1 MEEKAATSP
10 RIRLFGIHVSENDS
24 VSGEESSP
32 TSAASGD
39 GRKYECQY
47 CCREFA
53 NSQALGGHQNAHKKE
68 RQHLKRLQQQH
79 LATSGRR
86 SPPAAGNY
94 YCQNIAAAFS
104 PQPPPHLLSPHPVG
118 SPANWVY
125 YGRTTSPVNH
135 HLSLGCIVPRS
146 LPANCAY
153 VGDVGGGR
161 FYRDGHAVEGS
172 AATFAGAAPEEEA
185 AEDAYGLNL
194 RLSLAP
200 AGS

>member
-10 RIRLFGIHVSENDS
+10 RIRLFGIQVSENDS

-32 TSAASGD
+32 TSAASGE

-68 RQHLKRLQQQH
+68 RQHLKRLQQQQQQH

-94 YCQNIAAAFS
+94 YCQNMAAAFS
-104 PQPPPHLLSPHPVG
+104 PHLLSPHPVG
-118 SPANWVY
+118 PPANWVY

-135 HLSLGCIVPRS
+135 CIVPRS

-161 FYRDGHAVEGS
+161 LIYRDGHAVEGS
-172 AATFAGAAPEEEA
+172 SVTFAGAALEEEA

>member
-1 MEEKAATSP
+1 MEEKASTSP
-10 RIRLFGIHVSENDS
+10 RIRLFGVHVSENDS

-32 TSAASGD
+32 TSAAASE

-47 CCREFA
+47 CFREFA

-68 RQHLKRLQQQH
+68 RQHLKRLQLRQQH
-79 LATSGRR
+79 LAASGRR

-94 YCQNIAAAFS
+94 YCQSIAAAFGIPPP
-104 PQPPPHLLSPHPVG
+104 PQPVEPS
-118 SPANWVY
+118 ANWAY
-125 YGRTTSPVNH
+125 YANCATSPVH
-135 HLSLGCIVPRS
+135 HLSRGCLVPRS

-153 VGDVGGGR
+153 AGDGGGR
-161 FYRDGHAVEGS
+161 LYRDGCVIEGS
-172 AATFAGAAPEEEA
+172 AAFATSTPEEES